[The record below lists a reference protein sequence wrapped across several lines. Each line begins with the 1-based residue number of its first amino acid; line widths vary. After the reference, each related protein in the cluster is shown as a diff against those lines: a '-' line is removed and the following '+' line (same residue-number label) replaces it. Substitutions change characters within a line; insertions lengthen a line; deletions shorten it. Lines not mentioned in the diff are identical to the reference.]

1 MMSTP
6 TAPGVIRQADVHHE
20 PSCMGNGLLNHD
32 PAAVAGIRRGVMKAV
47 RWEGTKRQIRQISPP
62 CDIRTRWKRE
72 SAAGRNCAEQRG
84 HQLAQLRKN
93 SGLTQVQVAGAMG
106 VSQTRVSQIG
116 HGKIT
121 ESDASR
127 TYSEA
132 PALQSARRWP
142 GAVSDWARA
151 VGEPVRRRTYWHDTK
166 RGSRPWP
173 EARTSAAPPTLSPA
187 TPLPARRRPG
197 TR

>member
-1 MMSTP
+1 MSYFS
-6 TAPGVIRQADVHHE
+6 
-20 PSCMGNGLLNHD
+20 PSLASYIDATLGWDFGSYDAL
-32 PAAVAGIRRGVMKAV
+32 KAV
-47 RWEGTKRQIRQISPP
+47 FEQYMPGWAPP
-62 CDIRTRWKRE
+62 ARSYATRILAGDT
-72 SAAGRNCAEQRG
+72 SALVHMTDTPELFGGELQRG